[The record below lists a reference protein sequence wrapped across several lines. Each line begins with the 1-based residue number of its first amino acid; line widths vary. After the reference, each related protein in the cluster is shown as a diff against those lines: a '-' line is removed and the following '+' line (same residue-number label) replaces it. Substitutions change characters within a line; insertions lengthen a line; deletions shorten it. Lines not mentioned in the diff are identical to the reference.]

1 MTIWSLVKTVAMEG
15 GQLMVV
21 DLSVQLS
28 ITITI
33 YVAAHQSFE
42 EAYKVAAAQAAYWNF
57 GPQYLVGTM
66 MIMKVIGAKMIAGG
80 RTKEFG
86 RFFAVATFFS
96 GSVALGAIVAAAL
109 KGDYVAL
116 ECVRE
121 ENRRVWVYAR
131 EETRYP
137 LCATYVLCGAR
148 VVRRMPNVWFAG
160 GMLWVWRVM
169 CAGLAMTCCL
179 IVSFTDIECYFLTP
193 LL

>member
-1 MTIWSLVKTVAMEG
+1 MKSFTLRTYTFTLNFNLIIS

-86 RFFAVATFFS
+86 RFFAVAAFFS
-96 GSVALGAIVAAAL
+96 VSVALGAIVAAAL
-109 KGDYVAL
+109 KGDYVAHQ
-116 ECVRE
+116 CVRE
-121 ENRRVWVYAR
+121 EK
-131 EETRYP
+131 RYHV
-137 LCATYVLCGAR
+137 CYIMLCGAR
-148 VVRRMPNVWFAG
+148 VVC
-160 GMLWVWRVM
+160 RVQ
-169 CAGLAMTCCL
+169 CVVVCGVC
-179 IVSFTDIECYFLTP
+179 
-193 LL
+193 